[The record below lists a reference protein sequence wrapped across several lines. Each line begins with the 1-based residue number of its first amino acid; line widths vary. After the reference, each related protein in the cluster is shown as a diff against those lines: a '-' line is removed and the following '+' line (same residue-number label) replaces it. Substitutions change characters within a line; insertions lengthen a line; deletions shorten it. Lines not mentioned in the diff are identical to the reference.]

1 MIRFSFYKAAL
12 IGLCFILASAIVSKL
27 QGTPPIKEK
36 RYDFSLPQVNLEKA
50 TPVSAVSSICAYSET
65 CSEEMKWSRTP
76 TVAQSTPAQPI
87 KADNAIR

>member
-36 RYDFSLPQVNLEKA
+36 RYDFSLPQMDLEKA
-50 TPVSAVSSICAYSET
+50 TPVSAVSSVCAYSET
-65 CSEEMKWSRTP
+65 CSEDVKWSRAP
-76 TVAQSTPAQPI
+76 TVAQSAPARHL
-87 KADNAIR
+87 KTDNNIR